1 MARPPKY
8 ATEDEKPVSVTLRI
22 PRGLYDQ
29 AQHLAKMRQTTLTEL
44 VLEGLRLRLETP
56 TDPRDIL
63 ASQDIAVMQEL
74 KQMIA
79 AEVQAALAAQD
90 FHAPETTPQQKTDSN
105 SNTQN
110 YSNTFTKTSGTAP
123 GQNKLTPLQ
132 AAEMRGKRA
141 AGTPI
146 KTLME
151 EYGVS
156 RATVHRYLQ

>member
-22 PRGLYDQ
+22 PRDLYDQ
-29 AQHLAKMRQTTLTEL
+29 TQHLAKMRQTTLTEL

-90 FHAPETTPQQKTDSN
+90 FHVPETTPPQKTDRN
-105 SNTQN
+105 SNT
-110 YSNTFTKTSGTAP
+110 
-123 GQNKLTPLQ
+123 
-132 AAEMRGKRA
+132 
-141 AGTPI
+141 
-146 KTLME
+146 
-151 EYGVS
+151 
-156 RATVHRYLQ
+156 